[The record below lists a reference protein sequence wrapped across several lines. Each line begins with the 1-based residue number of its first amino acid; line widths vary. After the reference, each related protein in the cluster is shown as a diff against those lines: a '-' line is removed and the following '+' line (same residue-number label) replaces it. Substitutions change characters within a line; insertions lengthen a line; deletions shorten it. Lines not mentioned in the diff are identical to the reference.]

1 VAITPRQL
9 DVAQRAL
16 AATGRKYG
24 VALGGG
30 NALNIHEQL
39 IHDAAGIARATQD
52 LDFFVLRQRDV
63 RRAVDAVVA
72 VLENAGYAVDRRDK
86 ASGIVALGFDDA
98 DDELAQLIVSHPDD
112 DPPVLVEVE
121 IAHFDYTSA
130 VRSPIGP
137 VLSLDDLGGF
147 KAAAFAGRR
156 ELRDPL
162 DVAAFVAAGY
172 SPSQLIE
179 LAMARDEGLVAEDF
193 AEAAVWVD
201 ESADELFASYLG
213 GRDGGGEVRDIAWMR
228 RMLADWPRQPLHAD

>member
-1 VAITPRQL
+1 MAITPRQL
-9 DVAQRAL
+9 DLAKRIL
-16 AATGRKYG
+16 AAAGRKYG

-39 IHDAAGIARATQD
+39 IHDATGIARETQD
-52 LDFFVLRQRDV
+52 LDFFVSRQRNV

-72 VLENAGYAVDRRDK
+72 ALENAGYAADRRDK
-86 ASGIVALGFDDA
+86 ASGIATLGFEDT

-121 IAHFDYTSA
+121 IAHFDYASA
-130 VRSPIGP
+130 VLSPIGP

-147 KAAAFAGRR
+147 KTAAFAGRR

-172 SPSQLIE
+172 SPSKLIE
-179 LAMARDEGLVAEDF
+179 LAMARDEGLVLEDF

-201 ESADELFASYLG
+201 ECADELFALYLG
-213 GRDGGGEVRDIAWMR
+213 DRNGGGEVRDITWMR
-228 RMLADWPRQPLHAD
+228 RMLAAWPREPVHTD

>member
-1 VAITPRQL
+1 MAITPRQL
-9 DVAQRAL
+9 DVAQRTL

-39 IHDAAGIARATQD
+39 IHDAVGIARETQD
-52 LDFFVLRQRDV
+52 LDFFVSRQRNV
-63 RRAVDAVVA
+63 RRAVDAVA
-72 VLENAGYAVDRRDK
+72 ATLQNAGYAVDRRDK
-86 ASGIVALGFDDA
+86 ASGIAALGFEDA

-121 IAHFDYTSA
+121 IAHFDYASA

-147 KAAAFAGRR
+147 KTAAFAGRR

-179 LAMARDEGLVAEDF
+179 LAMARDEGLVLEDF

-201 ESADELFASYLG
+201 ECADELFAPYLG
-213 GRDGGGEVRDIAWMR
+213 DRDGGGEVRDITWMR
-228 RMLADWPRQPLHAD
+228 RMLADWPREPLHAD

>member
-9 DVAQRAL
+9 DVAKRAL

-39 IHDAAGIARATQD
+39 IHDATGIARETQD
-52 LDFFVLRQRDV
+52 LDFFVSRQRNV
-63 RRAVDAVVA
+63 RRAVDAVIA
-72 VLENAGYAVDRRDK
+72 ALENAGYAVDRRDK
-86 ASGIVALGFDDA
+86 ASGIAALGFEDA

-121 IAHFDYTSA
+121 IAHFDYASA
-130 VRSPIGP
+130 VLSPIGP

-147 KAAAFAGRR
+147 KTAAFAGRR

-179 LAMARDEGLVAEDF
+179 LAMARDEGLVLEDF

-201 ESADELFASYLG
+201 ECADELFARYLG
-213 GRDGGGEVRDIAWMR
+213 RRDGGSEVRDITWLR
-228 RMLADWPRQPLHAD
+228 RMLADWPREPLHTD

>member
-1 VAITPRQL
+1 VTITPRQL
-9 DVAQRAL
+9 DVAKRTL

-39 IHDAAGIARATQD
+39 IHDATGIARETQD
-52 LDFFVLRQRDV
+52 LDFFVSRQRNV
-63 RRAVDAVVA
+63 RRAVDAVIA
-72 VLENAGYAVDRRDK
+72 ALENAGYAVDRRDK
-86 ASGIVALGFDDA
+86 ASGIAALGFEDT

-121 IAHFDYTSA
+121 IAHFDYASA
-130 VRSPIGP
+130 VLSPIGP

-147 KAAAFAGRR
+147 KTAAFAGRR

-172 SPSQLIE
+172 SPSQLMK
-179 LAMARDEGLVAEDF
+179 LAMARDHGLVLEDF

-201 ESADELFASYLG
+201 ECADELFALYLG
-213 GRDGGGEVRDIAWMR
+213 DRDRGGEVRDITWMR
-228 RMLADWPRQPLHAD
+228 RMLADWPREPLHAD

>member
-9 DVAQRAL
+9 DVAKRTL

-39 IHDAAGIARATQD
+39 IHDATGIARATQD
-52 LDFFVLRQRDV
+52 LDFFVSRQRNV
-63 RRAVDAVVA
+63 RRAVVAVVTA
-72 VLENAGYAVDRRDK
+72 LGKAGYAVDRRDK
-86 ASGIVALGFDDA
+86 ASGIAALGFEDA

-112 DPPVLVEVE
+112 DPPVQVEVE
-121 IAHFDYTSA
+121 IAHFDYESA
-130 VRSPIGP
+130 VLSPIGP

-147 KAAAFAGRR
+147 KTAAFAGRR

-172 SPSQLIE
+172 SPAQLIE
-179 LAMARDEGLVAEDF
+179 LAMARDEGLMLEDF

-201 ESADELFASYLG
+201 ECADELFALYLG
-213 GRDGGGEVRDIAWMR
+213 NRDGGGEVRDITWMR
-228 RMLADWPRQPLHAD
+228 RMLADWPRKPLHAD

>member
-1 VAITPRQL
+1 LAITPRQL
-9 DVAQRAL
+9 DVAKRAL

-39 IHDAAGIARATQD
+39 IHDAAGIARETQD
-52 LDFFVLRQRDV
+52 LDFFVSRQRNV

-72 VLENAGYAVDRRDK
+72 ALEGDGYAVERRDK
-86 ASGIVALGFDDA
+86 ASGIAALGFEDA
-98 DDELAQLIVSHPDD
+98 GDELAQLIVSHPDD

-121 IAHFDYTSA
+121 IAHFDYESA
-130 VRSPIGP
+130 VLSPIGP

-147 KAAAFAGRR
+147 KTAAFAGRR

-162 DVAAFVAAGY
+162 DVAALVAAGY
-172 SPSQLIE
+172 SPAQLIA
-179 LAMARDEGLVAEDF
+179 LAMARDEGLALEDF

-201 ESADELFASYLG
+201 ECADELFAPYLG
-213 GRDGGGEVRDIAWMR
+213 DRDGGEVRDIAWMR
-228 RMLADWPRQPLHAD
+228 RMLADWPREPLHAD